1 MDDIIKSR
9 HYRRS
14 RLKNTLKK
22 GLKKI
27 VGMATLVVIG
37 EYMLLNVINASIN
50 SMYYHQ
56 PFFDVRTVPQQ
67 IMDIAVGERPILR
80 VVEAYDTLTKN
91 TDKDKEKDFDA
102 IIDSRYTPQ
111 VRGSR
116 PEFRTKELEG
126 KEGAEVGYVLKF

>member
-1 MDDIIKSR
+1 MDDLIKSR

-22 GLKKI
+22 GLKKV
-27 VGMATLVVIG
+27 VGMAALVVVG
-37 EYMLLNVINASIN
+37 EYMLLNVINVSLD
-50 SMYYHQ
+50 SMYHHQ
-56 PFFDVRTVPQQ
+56 PLFDVRTVPQQ
-67 IMDIAVGERPILR
+67 IINIAVGERPILR
-80 VVEAYDTLTKN
+80 VVEAYDILSKN
-91 TDKDKEKDFDA
+91 KDKDKNFDH
-102 IIDSRYTPQ
+102 IIAQRYTPQ